1 MSFPRHTKI
10 YQSDEPEGGRTNGST
25 SLGDHR
31 SDESS
36 VGYSFVG
43 CSPAEPASA
52 SPTATSLSQH
62 PAAVNC
68 SAAKRNL
75 SPFSLSHLRGPLQVV
90 VFKRPFNPIL
100 AHAIGMRGNTECYI
114 SSGGLV
120 LVLFEVRKRSR
131 DIFDNLR
138 PLWGEREFSRRLAS
152 RSCQRASYNFVISC
166 SKPSAIGVL
175 SAMAVQAHEKEEA
188 VRPSVFR
195 FAIGKFGA
203 AVQTSSVCRAGVSV
217 VPLCQCLRG
226 ERSEPGSPPCSWPA
240 PRLRHG
246 GSQLL
251 GVERRPGLS
260 RTTTPSPCPPRST
273 MSRRSAPLWSTL
285 LAITQSARPP

>member
-75 SPFSLSHLRGPLQVV
+75 SPFLLSHLRGPLQLRMSQDDSPGYTRVGIRAAVETMSHSHTCCLVHV
-90 VFKRPFNPIL
+90 VF
-100 AHAIGMRGNTECYI
+100 ATA
-114 SSGGLV
+114 
-120 LVLFEVRKRSR
+120 
-131 DIFDNLR
+131 
-138 PLWGEREFSRRLAS
+138 
-152 RSCQRASYNFVISC
+152 
-166 SKPSAIGVL
+166 
-175 SAMAVQAHEKEEA
+175 
-188 VRPSVFR
+188 
-195 FAIGKFGA
+195 
-203 AVQTSSVCRAGVSV
+203 
-217 VPLCQCLRG
+217 
-226 ERSEPGSPPCSWPA
+226 
-240 PRLRHG
+240 
-246 GSQLL
+246 
-251 GVERRPGLS
+251 ERRPMIRQDVQEVL
-260 RTTTPSPCPPRST
+260 
-273 MSRRSAPLWSTL
+273 RRYMGGIARRMEFKHWPLAAPLTTSTCCFPCRPLFLWPRPSNCLNRGL
-285 LAITQSARPP
+285 LNGFMRIFQS

>member
-75 SPFSLSHLRGPLQVV
+75 SPFSLSHLRGPLQ
-90 VFKRPFNPIL
+90 L
-100 AHAIGMRGNTECYI
+100 WI
-114 SSGGLV
+114 SPS
-120 LVLFEVRKRSR
+120 
-131 DIFDNLR
+131 
-138 PLWGEREFSRRLAS
+138 AS
-152 RSCQRASYNFVISC
+152 RPKIKSGNR
-166 SKPSAIGVL
+166 K
-175 SAMAVQAHEKEEA
+175 
-188 VRPSVFR
+188 
-195 FAIGKFGA
+195 
-203 AVQTSSVCRAGVSV
+203 
-217 VPLCQCLRG
+217 
-226 ERSEPGSPPCSWPA
+226 
-240 PRLRHG
+240 
-246 GSQLL
+246 
-251 GVERRPGLS
+251 
-260 RTTTPSPCPPRST
+260 
-273 MSRRSAPLWSTL
+273 
-285 LAITQSARPP
+285 